1 MTKNMELAL
10 ILSLLF
16 IIGVFVQMDLTCI
29 LQGKLSG
36 NNIKGAFLS

>member
-10 ILSLLF
+10 ILSLLS
-16 IIGVFVQMDLTCI
+16 IIGAFAQMDLTGL

-36 NNIKGAFLS
+36 NNIKCAFLG